1 MHCRF
6 ITYAVGCQEM
16 SMIYKPP
23 GSDSPDSDQP
33 PEPTD
38 ASGKIS
44 VLIEIKTEIEGTGTD
59 AMQVVREMTVPGLQL
74 DEEYEPVAMSEADP
88 RTGSSI
94 QTYIVRGLVERQEDV
109 ARIQAMPDVVKV
121 WKDTPIAPT
130 NLHM

>member
-23 GSDSPDSDQP
+23 GSGSPDSDQP

-44 VLIEIKTEIEGTGTD
+44 VLIEIKSEIEGTGTD